1 MRPGTSLLTRFLHDF
16 WRNIFL
22 LLYFM
27 NWPSFIARLALLY
40 EILGN
45 MCIVIVCE
53 PVCDI
58 NFEINFV
65 FLIKPFFCMNKKSR
79 KRFKYLESQ
88 KIFEIKTLFYHVS
101 VSLIQIISRRQKN
114 ADAKVVQ
121 SISRRQKWNSI
132 GNFQKIVFFQIFN

>member
-1 MRPGTSLLTRFLHDF
+1 
-16 WRNIFL
+16 
-22 LLYFM
+22 
-27 NWPSFIARLALLY
+27 
-40 EILGN
+40 
-45 MCIVIVCE
+45 
-53 PVCDI
+53 
-58 NFEINFV
+58 
-65 FLIKPFFCMNKKSR
+65 MNKKSR